1 MLKAK
6 IIAVF
11 KALSMAVVLA
21 ALTAMLSMVSC
32 VPKQIASAHS
42 VSHMTPVSAY
52 RYQAPVATI
61 QLTDSRTNNL
71 WKAAIKAWNRTHA
84 FTFKIVNSN
93 AQIKADSFSSLNDE
107 YRNTTGITYTR
118 YSGNQLLSA
127 KTQLNRGSLAL
138 YHYNINEQ
146 TNVAE
151 HELGHTIGLLHNP
164 GEDSVMYYRDR
175 YVAVQPVDI
184 AAVKKDYG
192 TTTFEDTFNDAP
204 IISHTFIDPVTIRDL
219 VPLADQAPAF
229 SPVRTL
235 VEATKAN
242 PG

>member
-1 MLKAK
+1 M
-6 IIAVF
+6 
-11 KALSMAVVLA
+11 
-21 ALTAMLSMVSC
+21 
-32 VPKQIASAHS
+32 
-42 VSHMTPVSAY
+42 
-52 RYQAPVATI
+52 ATI

-242 PG
+242 PGKFNQS